1 MGSVFT
7 DDGKMLKPGYP
18 NLIQVFSCEKISD
31 TTFRIKTG
39 RNVIKYLKSGDR
51 LAIIARYNGRPVYSA
66 ASCYQVSFIGNV
78 SYAGPAGGFSSRSS
92 MINVIDCPVLKKDGR
107 LVSQNAD
114 CVHVL
119 PFESGL
125 WIEGNTFCGQMDDAI
140 NIKTALIAVDAR
152 LAAGKFRVKGSFKAG
167 DSLRLY
173 NPRTGEMKGWYEVKS
188 VERITGGMA
197 EMELTE
203 DVAGSVMTGQDKCS
217 DMFFNDNCGN
227 IVIDGNN

>member
-1 MGSVFT
+1 
-7 DDGKMLKPGYP
+7 MLKIEHLTKCYGDHKAVDDLTL
-18 NLIQVFSCEKISD
+18 NIE
-31 TTFRIKTG
+31 
-39 RNVIKYLKSGDR
+39 SGEIY
-51 LAIIARYNGRPVYSA
+51 A
-66 ASCYQVSFIGNV
+66 FIGHNG
-78 SYAGPAGGFSSRSS
+78 AGKTTTLKAVAG
-92 MINVIDCPVLKKDGR
+92 I
-107 LVSQNAD
+107 
-114 CVHVL
+114 L
-119 PFESGL
+119 PFESGP

-140 NIKTALIAVDAR
+140 NIKTALIAVDTR
-152 LAAGKFRVKGSFKAG
+152 LAAGKFRVKGSFEAR

-203 DVAGSVMTGQDKCS
+203 DVAGSVMTGRDKCS